1 LGKSSLR
8 DTQNTIDMAAIQM
21 TLPHKAK
28 ATSERV
34 LVLEAGRSERNYW
47 HDLWEYRELFSILAW
62 RDVAIRYK
70 QTVIGI
76 TWAVVRPLLTMLIF
90 TVIFGRVA
98 RLPSPGGVPYPIM
111 VFAGMLPWLLFS
123 TILSDASNSLV
134 SNSNLISKVYFPRL
148 IVPCASSVA
157 ALVEFGIALILLFAM
172 MLWFRFLPDFRI
184 LFLPLFIVLAVLSS
198 LGPALY
204 VTALNVRYRDFRFI
218 IPFVVQFGMYVSPV
232 GFSSAVIPPKWRLLY
247 RLNPVVGV
255 IDGFRWCLLRGQSD
269 LYLPGLY
276 LNLVIIALFLW
287 LGVSYFRRTERTF
300 ADLI

>member
-1 LGKSSLR
+1 MMLR
-8 DTQNTIDMAAIQM
+8 DNVGPTR
-21 TLPHKAK
+21 
-28 ATSERV
+28 ERL
-34 LVLEAGRSERNYW
+34 LVLEAGRAERNYW
-47 HDLWEYRELFSILAW
+47 RDLWSYRELFGILSW

-76 TWAVVRPLLTMLIF
+76 AWAVVRPLLTMLIF

-98 RLPSPGGVPYPIM
+98 RLPSDGGVPYPIM

-123 TILSDASNSLV
+123 TILSDASNSLIT
-134 SNSNLISKVYFPRL
+134 NANLISKVYFPRL

-157 ALVEFGIALILLFAM
+157 ALVEFGIALVLLFLT
-172 MLWFRFLPDFRI
+172 MLWFGFLPDFRI
-184 LFLPLFIVLAVLSS
+184 VFLPLFAALAVLSS

-204 VTALNVRYRDFRFI
+204 ITALNVRYRDFRFI

-247 RLNPVVGV
+247 HLNPVVGV
-255 IDGFRWCLLRGQSD
+255 IDGFRWCLLRGKSD

-276 LNLVIIALFLW
+276 LNLIVIAFFLW
-287 LGVSYFRRTERTF
+287 LGTSYFRKTERTF

>member
-1 LGKSSLR
+1 MTDPQSAAHLA
-8 DTQNTIDMAAIQM
+8 TMQEMA
-21 TLPHKAK
+21 PPSK
-28 ATSERV
+28 ATRARSRL
-34 LVLEAGRSERNYW
+34 LVLEPGRAEHNYW
-47 HDLWEYRELFSILAW
+47 RDLWEYRELFTILSW

-76 TWAVVRPLLTMLIF
+76 TWAMVRPLLTMVIF

-98 RLPSPGGVPYPIM
+98 RLPSDGTVPYPIM

-134 SNSNLISKVYFPRL
+134 TNANLISKVYFPRL
-148 IVPCASSVA
+148 IVPSAAGVA
-157 ALVEFGIALILLFAM
+157 ALVEFGIAFVLFLLM
-172 MLWFRFLPDFRI
+172 MLWFRFLPDYRI
-184 LFLPLFIVLAVLSS
+184 IFLPLFIALAVLAS

-204 VTALNVRYRDFRFI
+204 ITALNVRYRDFRFI
-218 IPFVVQFGMYVSPV
+218 IPFVVQFGMYLSPV
-232 GFSSAVIPPKWRLLY
+232 GFSSAVIPAKWRLLY

-255 IDGFRWCLLRGQSD
+255 IDGFRWCLLRGQSE

-276 LNLVIIALFLW
+276 LNLIIIAALLW
-287 LGVSYFRRTERTF
+287 LGVSYFRKTERSF